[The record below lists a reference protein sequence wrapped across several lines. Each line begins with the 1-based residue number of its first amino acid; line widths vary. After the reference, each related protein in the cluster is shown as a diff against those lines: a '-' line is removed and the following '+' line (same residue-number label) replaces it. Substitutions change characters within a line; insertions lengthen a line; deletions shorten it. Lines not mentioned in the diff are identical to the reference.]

1 MKGIEDKEL
10 KFLAQYT
17 EGHYAT
23 NTQLTSHL
31 VLNFLAPAA
40 STLTLAAVPSPKL
53 CHNLNLVRRRA
64 AKLFL
69 AQGFCMANLG
79 TLYTVSAPSG
89 AGKTSL
95 VSALVKSNPEVCVS
109 VSHTTR
115 AMRPGEIDGVNYHFV
130 DHSTFEQMLQQN
142 AFLEHARV
150 FSNLYGT
157 SQQWVLDTLAQ
168 GIDVILEIDWQGAQ
182 QVRKL
187 MPETVSL
194 FILPPSLAC
203 LRQRLTGRGQDDVS
217 VIEARMSEAISEI
230 SHYAEAD
237 YLIINDDFTT
247 ALAQFQALITSQHLR
262 LSHQTKRYQ
271 ALLSALLA

>member
-1 MKGIEDKEL
+1 
-10 KFLAQYT
+10 
-17 EGHYAT
+17 
-23 NTQLTSHL
+23 
-31 VLNFLAPAA
+31 
-40 STLTLAAVPSPKL
+40 
-53 CHNLNLVRRRA
+53 
-64 AKLFL
+64 
-69 AQGFCMANLG
+69 MAHLG

-95 VSALVKSNPEVCVS
+95 VAALVKSNPEVCVS

-115 AMRPGEIDGVNYHFV
+115 PMRPGEIEGVNYHFI
-130 DHSTFEQMLQQN
+130 DHATFEKMLSEA

-157 SQQWVLDTLAQ
+157 SQQWVIDTLKQ

-217 VIEARMSEAISEI
+217 VIDARMSEAISEM
-230 SHYAEAD
+230 SHYVEAD

-247 ALAQFQALITSQHLR
+247 ALAQLQALISSQHLR
-262 LSHQTKRYQ
+262 LSRQVERYKD
-271 ALLSALLA
+271 LLTDLLA

>member
-1 MKGIEDKEL
+1 
-10 KFLAQYT
+10 
-17 EGHYAT
+17 
-23 NTQLTSHL
+23 
-31 VLNFLAPAA
+31 
-40 STLTLAAVPSPKL
+40 
-53 CHNLNLVRRRA
+53 
-64 AKLFL
+64 
-69 AQGFCMANLG
+69 MANLG

-115 AMRPGEIDGVNYHFV
+115 SMRPGEINGINYHFI
-130 DHSTFEQMLQQN
+130 DHATFEKMLAED

-157 SQQWVLDTLAQ
+157 SQKWVEDTLRQ

-187 MPETVSL
+187 MPNTVSL

-203 LRQRLTGRGQDDVS
+203 LRQRLTGRGQDAES
-217 VIEARMSEAISEI
+217 VIDARMAEALSEM
-230 SHYAEAD
+230 SHYVEAD

-262 LSHQTKRYQ
+262 LARQVQKYTSLIQE
-271 ALLSALLA
+271 LLA